1 MKMKSLRGIIQKE
14 SEGYYTSNYDYTVC
28 NNTDGV
34 TEKNLVFVKGIIA
47 GGVPFEAELF
57 EKDENLTMAVI
68 IPTIYN
74 YACKDKENDELSD
87 KNTNIIVMHYE
98 AESADYSV
106 LDIGMVDDA
115 MEESTDVV
123 RNYVDFLANNDIV
136 TLAFNLLNGAVLY
149 RRDVL
154 GNELAKVLITLREG
168 EDLWAY
174 TNLNFTEFPKKYKR
188 YDRQKFKV
196 IQREEK

>member
-34 TEKNLVFVKGIIA
+34 TEKNLGFVKGIIA

-136 TLAFNLLNGAVLY
+136 TFAFNLLNGAVLY
-149 RRDVL
+149 SRDVL

>member
-1 MKMKSLRGIIQKE
+1 
-14 SEGYYTSNYDYTVC
+14 
-28 NNTDGV
+28 
-34 TEKNLVFVKGIIA
+34 
-47 GGVPFEAELF
+47 
-57 EKDENLTMAVI
+57 MAVI

-74 YACKDKENDELSD
+74 YACKDKENDKLSD

-136 TLAFNLLNGAVLY
+136 TFAFNLLNGAVLY